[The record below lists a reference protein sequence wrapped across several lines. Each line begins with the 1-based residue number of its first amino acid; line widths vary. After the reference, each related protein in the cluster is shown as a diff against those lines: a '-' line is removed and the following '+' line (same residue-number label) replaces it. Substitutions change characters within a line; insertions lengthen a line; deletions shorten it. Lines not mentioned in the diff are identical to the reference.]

1 MSKLND
7 AVLVVEDD
15 AALREALLDTLRA
28 AGLAALSAADA
39 QTALQLLSSE
49 DIGLVISDVHMPG
62 ANGYELLSSI
72 KRMRPYLPVV
82 LMTAYG
88 TVSQAVA
95 AMRDGATDY
104 IVKPFD
110 AQALIDMAQR
120 QLAARV
126 TPHELI
132 AVDPES
138 KRLVGLARKIAE
150 NDATV
155 LITGESGTGK
165 EVYAR
170 FIRDNSSRAD
180 KPFVA
185 INCAA
190 IPENMLEASLFGHEK
205 GAFTGALA
213 AHAGKFEQAQGGT
226 LLLDEIS
233 EMDLGLQAK
242 ILRVLQE
249 REVERLGSTR
259 TIALDVRVIAT
270 SNRDLPEEVRTARFR
285 ADLFYRLNVM
295 SLRLPALRE
304 RRGDILPLARR
315 AMQAC
320 ARAGQAALSISPDA
334 ERKLLSHDWPGNA
347 RELNNIVQRAAWLAA
362 GGSIDAA
369 DLDTGTA
376 TAPVEG
382 PSAIGGNAS
391 TAANSAAQPTAALDS
406 GLDRDLKDRE
416 RELILA
422 TLRVT
427 GGNRKLTAERLGIS
441 PRTLRHK
448 LQQFKAARQRAARPR
463 SAIHDGVTM
472 SSMQISQ
479 VLAEMRAL
487 QARASGISEAPAAAA
502 QPSDFAN
509 LMKNSVDHVASMQN
523 QATALADAYEGGD
536 KSVDLTK
543 VMLEV
548 QKASLAFRAMTEVRN
563 KLVDAY
569 TQVMNMSV

>member
-1 MSKLND
+1 MSKLSD

-28 AGLAALSAADA
+28 AGLAALEAADA
-39 QTALQLLSSE
+39 QAALALLSSE

-110 AQALIDMAQR
+110 AQALIAMARR

-126 TPHELI
+126 TPNELI

-170 FIRDNSSRAD
+170 FIRDNSQRAD

-213 AHAGKFEQAQGGT
+213 SHAGKFEQAQGGT

-270 SNRDLPEEVRTARFR
+270 SNRDLPEEVRAARFR
-285 ADLFYRLNVM
+285 ADLFYRLDVM

-320 ARAGQAALSISPDA
+320 ARPGQAALSLSQDA

-347 RELNNIVQRAAWLAA
+347 RELNNIVQRAAWLAS

-369 DLDTGTA
+369 DLDTGAAAVGNASMT
-376 TAPVEG
+376 EN
-382 PSAIGGNAS
+382 PSMAGNPSLPGNAS
-391 TAANSAAQPTAALDS
+391 TAGNPSIAGSVAAQDS

-448 LQQFKAARQRAARPR
+448 LQQFKAA
-463 SAIHDGVTM
+463 GVNVPLH
-472 SSMQISQ
+472 QQ
-479 VLAEMRAL
+479 
-487 QARASGISEAPAAAA
+487 
-502 QPSDFAN
+502 F
-509 LMKNSVDHVASMQN
+509 
-523 QATALADAYEGGD
+523 
-536 KSVDLTK
+536 
-543 VMLEV
+543 
-548 QKASLAFRAMTEVRN
+548 MTV
-563 KLVDAY
+563 
-569 TQVMNMSV
+569 

>member
-1 MSKLND
+1 MSKLSD

-39 QTALQLLSSE
+39 QAALQLLSSE

-110 AQALIDMAQR
+110 AQALIAMAQR

-126 TPHELI
+126 TPNELI

-170 FIRDNSSRAD
+170 FIRDNSQRAD

-213 AHAGKFEQAQGGT
+213 SHAGKFEQAQGGT

-259 TIALDVRVIAT
+259 TINLDVRVIAT
-270 SNRDLPEEVRTARFR
+270 SNRDLPEEVRAARFR
-285 ADLFYRLNVM
+285 GDLFYRLNVM

-304 RRGDILPLARR
+304 RPGDILPLARR
-315 AMQAC
+315 AVQAC
-320 ARAGQAALSISPDA
+320 ARGGQAALTLSAEA
-334 ERKLLSHDWPGNA
+334 ERKLLGHDWPGNA
-347 RELNNIVQRAAWLAA
+347 RELANIVQRAAWLASVGIIHA
-362 GGSIDAA
+362 G
-369 DLDTGTA
+369 DLDTGSAVFAAPSDSTDGVPVVTAGGSTIGAGGSTA
-376 TAPVEG
+376 TA
-382 PSAIGGNAS
+382 GG
-391 TAANSAAQPTAALDS
+391 
-406 GLDRDLKDRE
+406 
-416 RELILA
+416 
-422 TLRVT
+422 
-427 GGNRKLTAERLGIS
+427 
-441 PRTLRHK
+441 
-448 LQQFKAARQRAARPR
+448 
-463 SAIHDGVTM
+463 
-472 SSMQISQ
+472 
-479 VLAEMRAL
+479 
-487 QARASGISEAPAAAA
+487 
-502 QPSDFAN
+502 
-509 LMKNSVDHVASMQN
+509 
-523 QATALADAYEGGD
+523 ATATAGGQGAEP
-536 KSVDLTK
+536 L
-543 VMLEV
+543 
-548 QKASLAFRAMTEVRN
+548 R
-563 KLVDAY
+563 
-569 TQVMNMSV
+569 

>member
-1 MSKLND
+1 MSKVND

-28 AGLAALSAADA
+28 AGLTALAAADA
-39 QTALQLLSSE
+39 TGALQLLAGE

-72 KRMRPYLPVV
+72 KRLRPYLPVV

-88 TVSQAVA
+88 TVAQAVA
-95 AMRDGATDY
+95 AMREGATDY

-126 TPHELI
+126 TPNELI
-132 AVDPES
+132 AIDPES

-170 FIRDNSSRAD
+170 FIRDNSIRAD
-180 KPFVA
+180 RPFVA

-190 IPENMLEASLFGHEK
+190 IPENMLEASLFGYEK

-259 TIALDVRVIAT
+259 TISLDVRVIAT
-270 SNRDLPEEVRTARFR
+270 SNRDLPEEVRGARFR

-320 ARAGQAALSISPDA
+320 ARAGQAALSLSA
-334 ERKLLSHDWPGNA
+334 EAENKLMQYDWPGNA

-362 GGSIDAA
+362 GGLIDAA
-369 DLDTGTA
+369 DLDTGVMNAVAAQTA
-376 TAPVEG
+376 TPV
-382 PSAIGGNAS
+382 
-391 TAANSAAQPTAALDS
+391 AAQDL

-422 TLRVT
+422 TLRLN
-427 GGNRKLTAERLGIS
+427 GGSRKLTAERLGIS

-448 LQQFKAARQRAARPR
+448 LQQFKAAGVNVPR
-463 SAIHDGVTM
+463 VHEQQFMAV
-472 SSMQISQ
+472 
-479 VLAEMRAL
+479 
-487 QARASGISEAPAAAA
+487 
-502 QPSDFAN
+502 
-509 LMKNSVDHVASMQN
+509 
-523 QATALADAYEGGD
+523 
-536 KSVDLTK
+536 
-543 VMLEV
+543 
-548 QKASLAFRAMTEVRN
+548 
-563 KLVDAY
+563 
-569 TQVMNMSV
+569 

>member
-1 MSKLND
+1 MSKVID

-28 AGLAALSAADA
+28 AGLSALAAADA
-39 QTALQLLSSE
+39 AGALQLLSSE

-82 LMTAYG
+82 LMTAFG
-88 TVSQAVA
+88 TVTQAVA
-95 AMRDGATDY
+95 AMREGATDY

-126 TPHELI
+126 APNELI
-132 AVDPES
+132 AADPES

-170 FIRDNSSRAD
+170 FIRDNSPRND

-190 IPENMLEASLFGHEK
+190 IPENMLEASLFGYEK

-259 TIALDVRVIAT
+259 TISLDVRVIAT
-270 SNRDLPEEVRTARFR
+270 SNRDLPEEVRAARFR

-295 SLRLPALRE
+295 QLKLPALRE
-304 RRGDILPLARR
+304 RRGDILPLAHR

-320 ARAGQAALSISPDA
+320 ARPGQAALSLSSDA
-334 ERKLLSHDWPGNA
+334 ERKLMSYDWPGNA

-362 GGSIDAA
+362 GGGIDAA
-369 DLDTGTA
+369 DLDIGSGIGTA
-376 TAPVEG
+376 
-382 PSAIGGNAS
+382 PSVATGAAAGGAD
-391 TAANSAAQPTAALDS
+391 ANTVQDS

-448 LQQFKAARQRAARPR
+448 LQQFKAAGVSVPR
-463 SAIHDGVTM
+463 VHD
-472 SSMQISQ
+472 QQ
-479 VLAEMRAL
+479 
-487 QARASGISEAPAAAA
+487 
-502 QPSDFAN
+502 F
-509 LMKNSVDHVASMQN
+509 
-523 QATALADAYEGGD
+523 
-536 KSVDLTK
+536 
-543 VMLEV
+543 
-548 QKASLAFRAMTEVRN
+548 MTV
-563 KLVDAY
+563 
-569 TQVMNMSV
+569 

>member
-1 MSKLND
+1 MSKVID

-15 AALREALLDTLRA
+15 AALREALVDTLRA
-28 AGLAALSAADA
+28 AGLAPLAAQDA
-39 QTALQLLSSE
+39 HAALQLLANE
-49 DIGLVISDVHMPG
+49 DIGLVISDVNMPG
-62 ANGYELLSSI
+62 ASGYELLSSI

-88 TVSQAVA
+88 TVTQAVA
-95 AMRDGATDY
+95 AMREGATDY

-110 AQALIDMAQR
+110 AQALIGMAQR

-126 TPHELI
+126 TPNELI
-132 AVDPES
+132 AADPES

-170 FIRDNSSRAD
+170 FIRDNSMRAD
-180 KPFVA
+180 KPYVA

-213 AHAGKFEQAQGGT
+213 SHAGKFEQAQGGT

-249 REVERLGSTR
+249 REVERLGGTR
-259 TIALDVRVIAT
+259 TISLDVRVIAT
-270 SNRDLPEEVRTARFR
+270 SNRNLPEEVQAARFR

-295 SLRLPALRE
+295 QLKLPPLRE

-320 ARAGQAALSISPDA
+320 ARPGQAALSLSSDA
-334 ERKLLSHDWPGNA
+334 ERKLMSYDWPGNA
-347 RELNNIVQRAAWLAA
+347 RELNNIVQRAAWLAS
-362 GGSIDAA
+362 GGSISAG
-369 DLDTGTA
+369 DLDTGILI
-376 TAPVEG
+376 AP
-382 PSAIGGNAS
+382 P
-391 TAANSAAQPTAALDS
+391 AANAPAAVAKGTEPAVAQDS

-448 LQQFKAARQRAARPR
+448 LQQFKAAGINVPR
-463 SAIHDGVTM
+463 VHD
-472 SSMQISQ
+472 QQ
-479 VLAEMRAL
+479 
-487 QARASGISEAPAAAA
+487 
-502 QPSDFAN
+502 
-509 LMKNSVDHVASMQN
+509 LMTV
-523 QATALADAYEGGD
+523 
-536 KSVDLTK
+536 
-543 VMLEV
+543 
-548 QKASLAFRAMTEVRN
+548 
-563 KLVDAY
+563 
-569 TQVMNMSV
+569 

>member
-1 MSKLND
+1 MNKVND
-7 AVLVVEDD
+7 WVLVVEDD
-15 AALREALLDTLRA
+15 AALREALIDTLGA
-28 AGLAALSAADA
+28 AGIPALAAHDA
-39 QTALQLLSSE
+39 QSALQLLATE
-49 DIGLVISDVHMPG
+49 EIGLVISDVQMPG

-72 KRMRPYLPVV
+72 KQLRPYLPVV

-88 TVSQAVA
+88 TVAQAVA
-95 AMRDGATDY
+95 AMREGATDY

-110 AQALIDMAQR
+110 AQALIGMAQR

-126 TPHELI
+126 MPNELV

-138 KRLVGLARKIAE
+138 KRSLGLARRIAE

-155 LITGESGTGK
+155 LISGESGTGK

-170 FIRDNSSRAD
+170 FIRDHSARAD

-190 IPENMLEASLFGHEK
+190 IPENMLEASLFGYEK

-259 TIALDVRVIAT
+259 TLSLNVRLIAT
-270 SNRDLPEEVRTARFR
+270 SNRDLPEEVRAARFR
-285 ADLFYRLNVM
+285 ADLYYRLNVM
-295 SLRLPALRE
+295 SLKLPALRE

-320 ARAGQAALSISPDA
+320 ARAGHAALSLSADA
-334 ERKLLSHDWPGNA
+334 ERKMLQYDWPGNA
-347 RELNNIVQRAAWLAA
+347 RELTNIVQRAAWLAA
-362 GGSIDAA
+362 GGIIDAA
-369 DLDTGTA
+369 DLDIGSA
-376 TAPVEG
+376 GIQPSQAAEPKAAPDLDLG
-382 PSAIGGNAS
+382 LGG
-391 TAANSAAQPTAALDS
+391 
-406 GLDRDLKDRE
+406 DLKVRE

-422 TLRVT
+422 TLRIT
-427 GGNRKLTAERLGIS
+427 GGSRKLTAERLGIS

-448 LQQFKAARQRAARPR
+448 LQQLKAAGVSVPR
-463 SAIHDGVTM
+463 VHEQQFVTASA
-472 SSMQISQ
+472 
-479 VLAEMRAL
+479 
-487 QARASGISEAPAAAA
+487 
-502 QPSDFAN
+502 
-509 LMKNSVDHVASMQN
+509 
-523 QATALADAYEGGD
+523 
-536 KSVDLTK
+536 
-543 VMLEV
+543 
-548 QKASLAFRAMTEVRN
+548 
-563 KLVDAY
+563 
-569 TQVMNMSV
+569 